1 VTATFNAS
9 ALSERSVLVTGAS
22 SGIGSEVCR
31 RIAALGAQVIA
42 VGRHSRRLQET
53 ADSLPG
59 SGHTFVNIDLRD
71 PGMLQSLDAALAEA
85 HHPFGLV
92 HCAGTQ
98 VVTPLKA
105 STAEDFRQL
114 YEIHVVVAAELIRLV
129 SKRIGSRGDGSFV
142 LLGSVSGLRGGAGVA
157 PYAVAKA
164 AVVALARSSALEL
177 VRQRIRVN
185 CLVPGMVPTP
195 MSDSLM
201 SRLPE
206 ARRSETMTEHP
217 LGLGTVDNVA
227 DAAAFLMADAA
238 SWITGAAIP
247 VDGGFLAR

>member
-1 VTATFNAS
+1 MTATFSAS

-22 SGIGSEVCR
+22 SGIGREVCR
-31 RIAALGAQVIA
+31 RMAALGAQVI
-42 VGRHSRRLQET
+42 GISRHGPRLQET
-53 ADSLPG
+53 ADSLSG
-59 SGHTFVNIDLRD
+59 SGHTVVNMDLRD
-71 PGMLQSLDAALAEA
+71 PGMSPLLDSVLAHA
-85 HHPFGLV
+85 RSPFGLV

-98 VVTPLKA
+98 VISPLKA
-105 STAEDFRQL
+105 STADDFRQM
-114 YEIHVVVAAELIRLV
+114 YEIHVVVATELIRLV

-195 MSDSLM
+195 MSDALL

-206 ARRSETMTEHP
+206 ARRSETVSEHP
-217 LGLGTVDNVA
+217 LGLGAVDNVA
-227 DAAAFLMADAA
+227 DAAAFLMTDAA